1 MSDLIPQEENV
12 PVIDEPTNFT
22 DNNTKLDVKDV
33 ATTEESNKLRKV
45 SGRVPIAA
53 WFIIICELCER
64 FTYYGVSGPFQNYIQ
79 FPPPAEQDGQP
90 GAIGAG
96 QQVATALNLF
106 FQFFCFITSIF
117 GAILADQYIGRY
129 NTILMFCCVYMVGLV
144 ILTLT
149 AIPAAIAAKASF
161 PGLIIAMVI
170 IGLGTGGIKC
180 NVSPMAAE
188 QNTNTKPYVKTLK
201 SGEKVVVDP
210 ELTTQSIFHWFYLAI
225 NIGGLSPIIT
235 TNIEKYHSFW
245 LAYLIP
251 LLMFCFAILVLLTGK
266 NKLIKKPPSGSAL
279 LNCFRVIRVAIS
291 HDRSL
296 ENAKPSNMTA
306 DDKVKKRVTW
316 DDDFVDQVRLGLQT
330 IRVFLFFP
338 IYWVCY
344 SQMFNNL
351 ISQAAT
357 MQVDGVPNDVM
368 NNLDTIVLVIFTPL
382 ANYVLYPLLL
392 RCGISL
398 RPITKIFIG
407 FMLACL
413 AMIYAAVLQYFVY
426 HTSPCYS
433 QTLCLIN
440 DVPTPNNINVWWQSP
455 AYILIGLSEV
465 FAVITGLNY
474 AYSKAPEALR
484 SSVTAIFLLTN
495 AFGSLLGFMFIPLTK
510 DPDLVYLYITL
521 SILVFITGLLLL
533 YFLGGHDDMGEAENQ
548 KVDKI

>member
-1 MSDLIPQEENV
+1 MSDVFPQEKNV
-12 PVIDEPTNFT
+12 PVIDEPTNFN
-22 DNNTKLDVKDV
+22 DNYTKLDVKDV
-33 ATTEESNKLRKV
+33 ATTEELNKLRKV
-45 SGRVPIAA
+45 SGRVPTAA

-79 FPPPAEQDGQP
+79 FPPPAEPNGQP

-96 QQVATALNLF
+96 QQAATALTLF
-106 FQFFCFITSIF
+106 FQFFCYITPIF

-129 NTILMFCCVYMVGLV
+129 NTIVMFCGVYMVGLV

-149 AIPAAIAAKASF
+149 AIPAAIVANASL

-180 NVSPMAAE
+180 NVPPMAGE
-188 QNTNTKPYVKTLK
+188 QNTCTKPYVKTLK

-225 NIGGLSPIIT
+225 NIGALSPVIT

-251 LLMFCFAILVLLTGK
+251 LLMFFFAIAVLLTGK
-266 NKLIKKPPSGSAL
+266 NKLIKKPPNGSAL
-279 LNCFRVIRVAIS
+279 LNCFRVIRVACS
-291 HDRSL
+291 HNRSL
-296 ENAKPSNMTA
+296 DNAKPSNMTA
-306 DDKVKKRVTW
+306 DDKVKERVTW

-330 IRVFLFFP
+330 IRVCLFFP
-338 IYWVCY
+338 VYWVCY
-344 SQMFNNL
+344 SQILNNL

-357 MQVDGVPNDVM
+357 MQVGGVPNDIM
-368 NNLDTIVLVIFTPL
+368 NNLDPIVLIIFTPL
-382 ANYVLYPLLL
+382 ANYVLYPLLR

-407 FMLACL
+407 FMLASL
-413 AMIYAAVLQYFVY
+413 AMIYAAALQYFIY
-426 HTSPCYS
+426 NTGPCYS

-440 DVPTPNNINVWWQSP
+440 NVPTPNNINVWWQSP
-455 AYILIGLSEV
+455 AYVFIGLSEV
-465 FAVITGLNY
+465 FAVITGINY

-484 SSVTAIFLLTN
+484 SSVTAIFLSTS
-495 AFGSLLGFMFIPLTK
+495 AFGSLLGLMFIPLTT
-510 DPDLVYLYITL
+510 DPYLVYMYLTL
-521 SILVFITGLLLL
+521 SMLAFIAGLSML
-533 YFLGGHDDMGEAENQ
+533 YFLGGYDDMGETENQ
-548 KVDKI
+548 KVVKI

>member
-1 MSDLIPQEENV
+1 MSDVIPQEENV

-33 ATTEESNKLRKV
+33 STTEELNKLRKV
-45 SGRVPIAA
+45 AGRVPI
-53 WFIIICELCER
+53 E
-64 FTYYGVSGPFQNYIQ
+64 QN
-79 FPPPAEQDGQP
+79 GQP

-96 QQVATALNLF
+96 QQVATALTLF

-129 NTILMFCCVYMVGLV
+129 NTIVLFCGVYMVGLV

-149 AIPAAIAAKASF
+149 AIPAAIAANASF

-180 NVSPMAAE
+180 NVSPMAGE
-188 QNTNTKPYVKTLK
+188 QNTCSKPYVKILK

-251 LLMFCFAILVLLTGK
+251 LLMFFFAISVLLAGK
-266 NKLIKKPPSGSAL
+266 NKLIKKPPNGSVL

-316 DDDFVDQVRLGLQT
+316 DDDFVDQPLQCK
-330 IRVFLFFP
+330 L
-338 IYWVCY
+338 
-344 SQMFNNL
+344 
-351 ISQAAT
+351 
-357 MQVDGVPNDVM
+357 VPNDIM
-368 NNLDTIVLVIFTPL
+368 NNLDTIVLIIFTPL
-382 ANYVLYPLLL
+382 TNYVLYPLLL

-407 FMLACL
+407 FILASL
-413 AMIYAAVLQYFVY
+413 AMIYAAVLQYFIY

-440 DVPTPNNINVWWQSP
+440 DVNTPNNINVWWQSP
-455 AYILIGLSEV
+455 AYVLVGLSEV
-465 FAVITGLNY
+465 LAVITGINY
-474 AYSKAPEALR
+474 AYSNAPEALR
-484 SSVTAIFLLTN
+484 SSVTAIFLSTN
-495 AFGSLLGFMFIPLTK
+495 AFGSLLGLMFIPLTK
-510 DPDLVYLYITL
+510 DPYLVYLYIIL
-521 SILVFITGLLLL
+521 SILAFITGLLLL

>member
-45 SGRVPIAA
+45 SGRVPI
-53 WFIIICELCER
+53 
-64 FTYYGVSGPFQNYIQ
+64 
-79 FPPPAEQDGQP
+79 EQDGQP

-338 IYWVCY
+338 IYWV
-344 SQMFNNL
+344 
-351 ISQAAT
+351 
-357 MQVDGVPNDVM
+357 PNDVM

-455 AYILIGLSEV
+455 AYILIV